1 METSSTMRAAMSDI
15 LRSLLL
21 TVQFFTRLPLPAAWA
36 RWADF
41 SPARMRAAIAF
52 MPAIGWLTGGLA
64 AANEPGELEF
74 FSPTMMQGYLQ
85 NPQATEQ
92 AFTED
97 GYLRSGDLGYSNGDG
112 GFTHL
117 SRLGDVLRI
126 GGFLVN
132 PAEIEEA
139 VINLSGASACQVVAV
154 NAAGS
159 SRPVAFVLLPAG
171 QTVDEAAIKQQLNQ
185 QIARYKVPIRIFS
198 VDSFPYTMSPNGM
211 KVKRNELRDRAQAL
225 LAQEANP

>member
-1 METSSTMRAAMSDI
+1 MRNLETGD
-15 LRSLLL
+15 
-21 TVQFFTRLPLPAAWA
+21 
-36 RWADF
+36 
-41 SPARMRAAIAF
+41 
-52 MPAIGWLTGGLA
+52 LA
-64 AANEPGELEF
+64 ATNEPGELEI

-92 AFTED
+92 AFTAD

-198 VDSFPYTMSPNGM
+198 VDSFPYTTSPNGM